1 MPRYYFDFLD
11 NGGLLVDDEGREL
24 RDVQEVQVEAA
35 RSLIDM
41 ARDSL
46 LDGATG
52 LIDRIAV
59 QVRDDAGPV
68 MNVRFRFEIDRTN

>member
-11 NGGLLVDDEGREL
+11 GGGFLVDDEGREFS
-24 RDVQEVQVEAA
+24 DTHAVQVEAA
-35 RSLIDM
+35 RSLTDM

-46 LDGATG
+46 LESAVAS
-52 LIDRIAV
+52 IDRITI

-68 MNVRFRFEIDRTN
+68 MNVWFRFEIDRTN